1 MDINSILQVLVG
13 LAFFLYGMSVM
24 SSSLEK
30 MAGGK
35 LETSMKK
42 VTSNPLMSFLLGAL
56 ITIAIQ
62 SSSGTMVMLVGLV
75 NSGIIEFS
83 KTLPII
89 LGSNVGTTFT
99 GWLLSL
105 TSVGQGEFSFW
116 SILNPKFFAPIL
128 AFIGIILKMV
138 AKKEKQKDIGIM
150 LIGFTILM
158 YGMNFMSDSMGQ
170 IADQPWFSSMLM
182 MFTNPLIALI
192 VATLFTGLI
201 QSSAATIGI
210 IEAFA
215 LSGGV
220 TYQMALPLVLGANI
234 GTCITGVIGAIGTNK
249 NAKRVAVMQ
258 VLVNAIF
265 ALIILLLQMV
275 LTITKTNTFLMI
287 IASAFGIA
295 MIHTLFNI
303 GNTIFSFILHKPI
316 IKLCKMIVKE
326 GDATKKVLIDERLLQ
341 RPSIAISECLN
352 KTKEMASMVMK
363 NMNIALMLLKEY
375 DEKQYEELL
384 ITEQVIDWYEDE
396 LDSFLVKLSKLETS
410 DDDGKTSTKCLH
422 VITDYERIGDHALN
436 VAELAKKM
444 FEKNSYF
451 TDEALFEL
459 KNLISAIKEILDN
472 TFICFENEDLASG
485 AQVEPLEEVIDY
497 LSDQMSDSHIKRLRE
512 GICTIEQGLNW
523 SELLNNLERISDHCS
538 NIAAAVIESIGDEFY
553 THQYLNNMKHDSET
567 FRALYKYYFDKYDIN
582 KKNASV

>member
-62 SSSGTMVMLVGLV
+62 SSSGAMVMLVGLV

-105 TSVGQGEFSFW
+105 TSVSSNEFSIW
-116 SILNPKFFAPIL
+116 TVLNPKFFAPIL
-128 AFIGIILKMV
+128 AFIGIILKMA
-138 AKKEKQKDIGIM
+138 AKKERQKDIGVM

-158 YGMNFMSDSMGQ
+158 YGMNFMSASMGQ
-170 IADQPWFSSMLM
+170 IADMPWFSNMLM
-182 MFTNPLIALI
+182 MFTNPILALV

-215 LSGGV
+215 LSGSV

-249 NAKRVAVMQ
+249 NAKRVAVLQ
-258 VLVNAIF
+258 VLVNSICALVILAIQ
-265 ALIILLLQMV
+265 LLLSALNM
-275 LTITKTNTFLMI
+275 NSFLLI
-287 IASAFGIA
+287 VASAFGVA

-303 GNTIFSFILHKPI
+303 ANTIFSFVLQKPI
-316 IKLCKMIVKE
+316 IKLCKAIVKE
-326 GDATKKVLIDERLLQ
+326 GDTTSKILIDERLLQ
-341 RPSIAISECLN
+341 VPSVAISECLN

-363 NMNIALMLLKEY
+363 NLNTAFLLLKEF
-375 DEKQYEELL
+375 DDKQYEELQV
-384 ITEQVIDWYEDE
+384 TEQVIDWYEDE
-396 LDSFLVKLSKLETS
+396 LDTFLVKLSKLETS
-410 DDDGKTSTKCLH
+410 DDAGKTSTKCLH
-422 VITDYERIGDHALN
+422 VITDYERIGDHAYN
-436 VAELAKKM
+436 IAELSKKM
-444 FEKNSYF
+444 YEENSSF
-451 TDEALFEL
+451 TNEALKEL
-459 KNLISAIKEILDN
+459 KNLIKATKEILDH
-472 TFICFENEDLASG
+472 TFLCFENEDLASG

-497 LSDQMSDSHIKRLRE
+497 LSDKMSDSHIKRLRE
-512 GICTIEQGLNW
+512 GTCTIEQGLNW
-523 SELLNNLERISDHCS
+523 SELLNNIERISDHCS
-538 NIAAAVIESIGDEFY
+538 NIAVAVIESDGDDFY
-553 THQYLNNMKHDSET
+553 THEYLNNMKHESET
-567 FRALYKYYFDKYDIN
+567 FKALYKYYFDKYDMN
-582 KKNASV
+582 KNASV